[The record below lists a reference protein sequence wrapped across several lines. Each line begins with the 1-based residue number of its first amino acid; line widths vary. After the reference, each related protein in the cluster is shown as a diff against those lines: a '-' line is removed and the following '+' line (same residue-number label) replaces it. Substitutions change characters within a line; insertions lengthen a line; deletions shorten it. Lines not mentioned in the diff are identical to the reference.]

1 MWSRLVVLLLLLL
14 FPACSGNSGGAGAP
28 SIEIAASG
36 GATGGDVSTSAPA
49 QVPAD
54 TTEGGAVAAKGP
66 MAPAEAWTAIRSGA
80 LLVDV
85 RTQAEYDQGH
95 LEGALLIPHD
105 QIGGRAGELG
115 DDKSRP
121 VVLYCRS
128 GNRSSQA
135 KAALE
140 SLGFTNVMNAGGYE
154 TLKHAQ

>member
-1 MWSRLVVLLLLLL
+1 MWPRFVVLLLLLL
-14 FPACSGNSGGAGAP
+14 LPACSGNSGGAGAP
-28 SIEIAASG
+28 SSDIATSG
-36 GATGGDVSTSAPA
+36 GATGGDVPASAPA
-49 QVPAD
+49 QVPAG
-54 TTEGGAVAAKGP
+54 TGEGGAVAAKGP
-66 MAPAEAWTAIRSGA
+66 MPPAEAWTAIRSGG

-95 LEGALLIPHD
+95 LEEALLIPHD
-105 QIGGRAGELG
+105 QIGARAGELG

-121 VVLYCRS
+121 IVLYCRS

-154 TLKHAQ
+154 TLNRAR